1 MWRFLYNCLLILATP
16 IVTGVLLA
24 KPRCRPGFFQ
34 RMGWRAHPSDAGV
47 SSQPLIWIH
56 AVSLGE
62 VVAVS
67 PLVKALHT
75 RHPEF
80 RYIVTTVTETG
91 REAVQQ
97 RLSGIAEHRYAP
109 LDFSWAVTGMI
120 QRVRPTLYIF
130 VETELWPNLLWSLRD
145 SGVPSILVNGR
156 LSSRSF
162 RRQDLPLIRSFYR
175 SVVQTLTLCLMQSE
189 RDKQRIV
196 ALGAKSDRVHVTG
209 NIKFDQPPPV
219 VCSDETLRRSL
230 GLNEHEQLILA
241 GSTHPGEEEMLVSA
255 YGQIAKAYPSTVL
268 MLAPRHIERTDR
280 VEAMLREAGFVVQR
294 KSEMLEK
301 RTGPRV
307 VILDTR
313 GELALAYREA
323 IVAFVGG
330 TLVPVGGHNLL
341 EPAVWGTPVI
351 FGPYTDHCAEVATLL
366 QEASGGCCV
375 TGVEELVT
383 VVGEWLAQP
392 ETRAQVGQA
401 AKRMVLDNQ
410 GALIRSVEFIES
422 CLYTTPTYSD
432 RDAVAGPRPLMAKH

>member
-16 IVTGVLLA
+16 VVIGILLA

-34 RMGWRAHPSDAGV
+34 RMGWQAHPSDAVG
-47 SSQPLIWIH
+47 SSEPLIWIH

-67 PLVKALHT
+67 PLVKALHA
-75 RHPEF
+75 RHPEY

-109 LDFSWAVTGMI
+109 LDFLWAVTAMI
-120 QRVRPTLYIF
+120 RRVRPTLYIF

-145 SGVPSILVNGR
+145 ESVPSVLVNGR

-175 SVVQTLTLCLMQSE
+175 SVLQTLTLCLMQSE

-196 ALGAKSDRVHVTG
+196 ALGAEPDRVHVTG

-219 VCSDETLRRSL
+219 VRSDETLRRSF

-241 GSTHPGEEEMLVSA
+241 GSTHPGEEEILVWV
-255 YGQIAKAYPSTVL
+255 YGQIAKTYPTTVL

-301 RTGPRV
+301 RAGPRV

-323 IVAFVGG
+323 VVAFVGG

-366 QEASGGCCV
+366 QEAGGGCRV
-375 TGVEELVT
+375 TGGEDLVT
-383 VVGEWLAQP
+383 MLGGWLRQP
-392 ETRAQVGQA
+392 ETRVRVGQA
-401 AKRMVLDNQ
+401 AKRVVLDNQ

-422 CLYTTPTYSD
+422 CLRAAPTYSAGVRRQGQD
-432 RDAVAGPRPLMAKH
+432 R